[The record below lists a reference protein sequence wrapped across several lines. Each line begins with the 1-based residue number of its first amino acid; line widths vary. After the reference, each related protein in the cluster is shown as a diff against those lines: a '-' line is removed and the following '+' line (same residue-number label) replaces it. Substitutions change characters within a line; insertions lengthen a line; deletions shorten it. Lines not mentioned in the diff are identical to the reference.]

1 MSIFYM
7 PSVNLDCL
15 ILTMVFDIH
24 YNDTVIK
31 KHSKAFVSYADKE
44 NNDSY
49 WANSPDCL
57 AQLSTLILM
66 KI

>member
-1 MSIFYM
+1 M

-31 KHSKAFVSYADKE
+31 KHSKAFVSYVDKE
-44 NNDSY
+44 NNDS
-49 WANSPDCL
+49 CIG
-57 AQLSTLILM
+57 LIVLVVLHNFPL
-66 KI
+66 